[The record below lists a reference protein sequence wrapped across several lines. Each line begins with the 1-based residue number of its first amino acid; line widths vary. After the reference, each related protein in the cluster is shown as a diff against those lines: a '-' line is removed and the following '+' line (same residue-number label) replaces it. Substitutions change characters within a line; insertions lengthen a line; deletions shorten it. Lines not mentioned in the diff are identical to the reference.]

1 MMRFDPKW
9 NTLFRWEIVS
19 PTTLLPRA
27 LLGRTIQDLRWV
39 PIYTRHDGLAK
50 RIAHHTEIGW
60 PLYWLMTYGAGI
72 LVIDCGVTNLGLIGE
87 LPFMRLHARLNLDS
101 ALLQEMFEA
110 RVIRG
115 AQPYSL
121 RDRPDITEPWLLD
134 LFDQTISEISIL
146 KVKATSARHIMS
158 DRYCAIEFK
167 FASGSGF
174 IFGES
179 VTTPPAPCSDY
190 GFVQLSQLDESK
202 IEERHPVLSG

>member
-1 MMRFDPKW
+1 MIRLDPQW
-9 NTLFRWEIVS
+9 DRSFGWEIVS
-19 PTTLLPRA
+19 PATLLPRA

-39 PIYTRHDGLAK
+39 PVYTRHNNLAE
-50 RIAHHTEIGW
+50 RIEDQKEIGW

-72 LVIDCGVTNLGLIGE
+72 LVIDCGDTNLGLIGE
-87 LPFMRLHARLNLDS
+87 LPFMRLHARLNVDA
-101 ALLQEMFEA
+101 ALLQKMLEA

-158 DRYCAIEFK
+158 DRYSAVEFK
-167 FASGSGF
+167 FVGGGGF
-174 IFGES
+174 VFGKELS
-179 VTTPPAPCSDY
+179 IPPAPCSDY

-202 IEERHPVLSG
+202 IEERHPVLSE